1 MAYEPPDLR
10 DAHHV
15 IALFRGAA
23 EAFRDC
29 PLRRGSTVHL
39 PDHGR
44 LTATGDLHDHG
55 LNFQRLL
62 KFSGLTEAAESEE
75 GNSGGG
81 TETSRGHLILHEVI
95 HGPDRVN
102 GMDLSVR
109 MLARCADLKLRYPGH
124 FHSLLSNHE
133 LAQYRSEGITKDGVS
148 VCAIFDDGVDYLYGD
163 DADDV
168 REAMNDYIRS
178 LPLAIRCA
186 NGVMISHSLPAPR
199 RIEAF
204 DKTVIDRE
212 LTDEDLAPK
221 GSAYDMVWGR
231 HQNRKITQE
240 LAEAWGVK
248 LFVVGHQPAEMGIE
262 SVADNTVIIAS
273 DHNHGV
279 ALPIDLSQTYSQFDL
294 MKAAVPLAGVAV

>member
-10 DAHHV
+10 DSHHV

-39 PDHGR
+39 PGHGH

-62 KFSGLTEAAESEE
+62 KFSKLGPPEASPEDPPEATN
-75 GNSGGG
+75 GQGD
-81 TETSRGHLILHEVI
+81 GHLILHEVI
-95 HGPDRVN
+95 HGPDQIN

-109 MLARCADLKLRYPGH
+109 MLARCADLKLRHPGH

-133 LAQYRSEGITKDGVS
+133 LAQLRNEGITKDGVS
-148 VCAIFDDGVDYLYGD
+148 VCDIFNLGIDYLYGD
-163 DADDV
+163 DADEV
-168 REAMNDYIRS
+168 RDALNEYILS
-178 LPLAIRCA
+178 LPLAVKCA
-186 NGVMISHSLPAPR
+186 NGVMVSHSLPAPR

-204 DKTVIDRE
+204 DKTILDRE
-212 LTDEDLAPK
+212 LTEEDRAPH

-231 HQNRKITQE
+231 HQNRKITEE
-240 LAEAWGVK
+240 LAEAWDVNV
-248 LFVVGHQPAEMGIE
+248 FVVGHQPAEMGTE
-262 SVADNTVIIAS
+262 PVADNTLILAS

-279 ALPIDLSQTYSQFDL
+279 ALPIDLSTTPTRDQLLD
-294 MKAAVPLAGVAV
+294 AAIPLAGVTL

>member
-1 MAYEPPDLR
+1 MAYDPPDLR
-10 DAHHV
+10 DALPV
-15 IALFRGAA
+15 IALFRRAA

-39 PDHGR
+39 PDHGH

-62 KFSGLTEAAESEE
+62 KCSKLGEPTQAGS
-75 GNSGGG
+75 
-81 TETSRGHLILHEVI
+81 ETSGKYLILHEVI
-95 HGPDRVN
+95 HGPDQIN

-109 MLARCADLKLRYPGH
+109 MLARCADLKLRHPGR

-133 LAQYRSEGITKDGVS
+133 LAQLRNEGITKDGVS
-148 VCAIFDDGVDYLYGD
+148 VCEIFNEGVDYLYGD
-163 DADDV
+163 DADEV
-168 REAMNDYIRS
+168 RDALNEYILS
-178 LPLAIRCA
+178 LPLAIKCA
-186 NGVMISHSLPAPR
+186 NGIMISHSLPAPR

-212 LTDEDLAPK
+212 LTDEDLAAH

-231 HQNRKITQE
+231 HQNRKITEE
-240 LAEAWGVK
+240 LAQAWGVK
-248 LFVVGHQPAEMGIE
+248 VFVVGHQPAEMGTE
-262 SVADNTVIIAS
+262 PVADNTLILAS

-279 ALPIDLSQTYSQFDL
+279 ALPLDLSKTYTRDQL
-294 MKAAVPLAGVAV
+294 MDAAIPLAGVTL

>member
-15 IALFRGAA
+15 IALFQGAA

-39 PDHGR
+39 PGQGH

-62 KFSGLTEAAESEE
+62 KFSKLDAAEA
-75 GNSGGG
+75 NDH
-81 TETSRGHLILHEVI
+81 HLILHEVI
-95 HGPDRVN
+95 HGPDQIN

-109 MLARCADLKLRYPGH
+109 MIARCADLKLRHPGH

-133 LAQYRSEGITKDGVS
+133 LAQLRNEGITKDGIS
-148 VCAIFDDGVDYLYGD
+148 VCEIFNLGIDYLYGD
-163 DADDV
+163 DGDEV
-168 REAMNDYIRS
+168 RDALNEYILS
-178 LPLAIRCA
+178 LPLAVKCA
-186 NGVMISHSLPAPR
+186 NGVMVSHSLPAPR

-204 DKTVIDRE
+204 DKSILDRP
-212 LTDEDLAPK
+212 LTDEDRAPH

-231 HQNRKITQE
+231 HQNRKITEE
-240 LAEAWGVK
+240 LAEAWNVNV
-248 LFVVGHQPAEMGIE
+248 FVVGHQPAEMGTE
-262 SVADNTVIIAS
+262 PVADNTLILAS

-279 ALPIDLSQTYSQFDL
+279 ALPIDLSKTLTRDEL
-294 MKAAVPLAGVAV
+294 MEAAIPLAGVAL

>member
-23 EAFRDC
+23 EAFREC

-39 PDHGR
+39 PDHGH

-55 LNFQRLL
+55 LNFQRLMKCSKL
-62 KFSGLTEAAESEE
+62 G
-75 GNSGGG
+75 
-81 TETSRGHLILHEVI
+81 ETDADDHHLILHEVI
-95 HGPDRVN
+95 HGPDQIN

-109 MLARCADLKLRYPGH
+109 MIARCADLKIRHPGH

-133 LAQYRSEGITKDGVS
+133 LAQLRSEGITKDGVS
-148 VCAIFDDGVDYLYGD
+148 VCEIFNQGIDYLYGD
-163 DADDV
+163 DADEV
-168 REAMNDYIRS
+168 RDALNEYILS
-178 LPLAIRCA
+178 LPLAVKCA
-186 NGVMISHSLPAPR
+186 NGVMVSHSLPAPR

-204 DKTVIDRE
+204 DKSVLDRQ
-212 LTDEDLAPK
+212 LTDEDRAPH

-231 HQNRKITQE
+231 HQNRKITEE
-240 LAEAWGVK
+240 LAEAWGVNV
-248 LFVVGHQPAEMGIE
+248 FVVGHQPAEMGTE
-262 SVADNTVIIAS
+262 PVADNTLILAS

-279 ALPIDLSQTYSQFDL
+279 SLPIDLSKSPTRDEL
-294 MKAAVPLAGVAV
+294 MDAAIPLAGVTL

>member
-29 PLRRGSTVHL
+29 PLRRGSTIHL

-62 KFSGLTEAAESEE
+62 KYSKLGESTGAGDET
-75 GNSGGG
+75 SGGG
-81 TETSRGHLILHEVI
+81 AEEHLILHEVI

-102 GMDLSVR
+102 GMDMSVR
-109 MLARCADLKLRYPGH
+109 MLARCADLKLRHPGH

-133 LAQYRSEGITKDGVS
+133 LAQLRSEGITKDGVS
-148 VCAIFDDGVDYLYGD
+148 VCDVFDEGIDYLYA
-163 DADDV
+163 DAADEV
-168 REAMNDYIRS
+168 REALNEYILS
-178 LPLAIRCA
+178 LPLAVKCA
-186 NGVMISHSLPAPR
+186 NGVMVSHSLPAPR
-199 RIEAF
+199 RIEVF
-204 DKTVIDRE
+204 DKAVLDRE
-212 LTDEDLAPK
+212 LTDEDIAPH

-231 HQNRKITQE
+231 HQNRKITEE

-248 LFVVGHQPAEMGIE
+248 VFVVGHQPAEMGTE
-262 SVADNTVIIAS
+262 PVADNTLILAS

-279 ALPIDLSQTYSQFDL
+279 ALPIDLSKTYNRDEL
-294 MKAAVPLAGVAV
+294 MDAAVPLAGVMI